1 MTGLFIL
8 ISIVVIFN
16 TIRMS
21 IYTRQSEIQIMKLVG
36 ASNIVVRTPFVIE
49 SVLYS
54 LAAVLIVVAIIYP
67 LLDFIQPSLNMYF
80 EDIQAVNIAKYFKDN
95 YIQIFGTQFLGLALI
110 NMISTAVA
118 IRKHLKV

>member
-1 MTGLFIL
+1 
-8 ISIVVIFN
+8 
-16 TIRMS
+16 
-21 IYTRQSEIQIMKLVG
+21 
-36 ASNIVVRTPFVIE
+36 
-49 SVLYS
+49 
-54 LAAVLIVVAIIYP
+54 
-67 LLDFIQPSLNMYF
+67 MYF